1 MTHFSIF
8 GYYGQGN
15 AGDEAILTA
24 LIDGITSNI
33 SDSTVSVYS
42 SNPAETKATHNIEAY
57 RPFSLDLKFLI
68 KGILGRSRRNYLRSL
83 INFFRSD
90 VIVIGGGGL
99 FFDSK
104 ETNKWMYGYLNLI
117 NKAKL
122 YNKKVALIGIS
133 VGPLHHKESRIAIKS
148 SLSKVDLISV
158 RDIKSRDLLIDCGI
172 ASEKIE
178 VIPDLVF
185 TLHSATDARIKQII
199 HQENFVSNG
208 KPNIALTPCCYNLN
222 HQGWQAN
229 YIALC
234 EKIISELDCNIWL
247 IPMQRNNNHD
257 DLFAINSIVSNL
269 DDTAKERISILE
281 QHYTAKEVQGILGKA
296 NFVFAERLHGSIMAL
311 NTNVPFMSIAYM
323 PKVVGV
329 LELAK
334 LQHNIITY
342 ESFLSGEFTQKALL
356 TAKEKIR
363 EEQPK
368 EAFKKADLEIAH
380 QNFSH
385 LRNLANNKVNNDEQN
400 CL

>member
-33 SDSTVSVYS
+33 KNSTVSVYS
-42 SNPAETKATHNIEAY
+42 SNPTETKATHNIEAY
-57 RPFSLDLKFLI
+57 RPFGLDIKFII
-68 KGILGRSRRNYLRSL
+68 KSILGRSRRHYLRSL

-99 FFDSK
+99 FFDTK
-104 ETNKWMYGYLNLI
+104 ETNKWMYGYLDLI
-117 NKAKL
+117 EKANF
-122 YNKKVALIGIS
+122 YNKKVALVGIS
-133 VGPLHHKESRIAIKS
+133 VGPLHHEGSRTAIKN
-148 SLSKVDLISV
+148 SLSKVNLISV
-158 RDIKSRDLLIDCGI
+158 RDTASKNLLIDCGI
-172 ASEKIE
+172 AADKIK

-185 TLHSATDARIKQII
+185 TLHSAPDTQIEKII

-222 HQGWQAN
+222 QQGWLAS
-229 YIALC
+229 YISLC

-269 DDTAKERISILE
+269 DDNAKERISILE
-281 QHYTAKEVQGILGKA
+281 RHYTAKEVQGILGKA
-296 NFVFAERLHGSIMAL
+296 NFIFAERLHGSIMAL
-311 NTNVPFMSIAYM
+311 NTSVPFMSIAYM

-334 LQHNIITY
+334 LQDNIISY
-342 ESFLSGEFTQKALL
+342 ESFLSGDFLQKAVS
-356 TAKEKIR
+356 TAREKINGEHPSNLFER
-363 EEQPK
+363 T
-368 EAFKKADLEIAH
+368 DLDIAH
-380 QNFSH
+380 LNFAY
-385 LRNLANNKVNNDEQN
+385 LKNLANNTLSNEHN
-400 CL
+400 CP